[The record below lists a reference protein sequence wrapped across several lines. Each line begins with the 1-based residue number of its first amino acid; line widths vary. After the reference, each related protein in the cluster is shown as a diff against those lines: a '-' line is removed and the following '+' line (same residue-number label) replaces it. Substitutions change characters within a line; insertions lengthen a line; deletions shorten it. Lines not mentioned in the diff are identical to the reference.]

1 MRTTIVA
8 LAAALGASS
17 VLAAPRIESV
27 TVTPN
32 PAQFSR
38 GKPPEVE
45 VGVAIA
51 RGKFDTGGCDA
62 RVEFGD
68 GEGRNL
74 DFSVAGKRTVRHVY
88 KKNGSYTVVAHGAG
102 AKPCEGTEQAPV
114 RVAGAPAAR
123 TKVETKKAA
132 PKKAPGKKK
141 SEKKKEEAK

>member
-1 MRTTIVA
+1 MKRAIVA
-8 LAAALGASS
+8 LAAALGASA
-17 VLAAPRIESV
+17 VVAAPKIESV
-27 TVTPN
+27 TVTPSS
-32 PAQFSR
+32 AQFSR

-51 RGKFDTGGCDA
+51 RGKFDAGGCEA
-62 RVEFGD
+62 RIDFGD

-102 AKPCEGTEQAPV
+102 GKPCEGTQQAPV

-123 TKVETKKAA
+123 TKIDTKKAA
-132 PKKAPGKKK
+132 PKKASAKKK